1 MVCGSEYPHD
11 VMTSVGHMDIR
22 QALRLDVVL
31 DQSVRAHITSMS
43 VMTGGLVVT
52 DTKLEPWVKA
62 S

>member
-1 MVCGSEYPHD
+1 
-11 VMTSVGHMDIR
+11 MTSVGHMDIR